1 MNETDAKCII
11 VSAWE
16 AIGYLGEGYDVDV
29 RLTSRDEPQSY
40 ELCINI
46 DRSGSPVFTHA
57 WQEGD
62 TIDSFLEGF
71 NARFNSIFHNE
82 LSR

>member
-1 MNETDAKCII
+1 MNETDAKRII

-16 AIGYLGEGYDVDV
+16 AIAYLGEGYDVNM

-46 DRSGSPVFTHA
+46 ERSGSPVFTHA

-62 TIDSFLEGF
+62 TIDSFLDGF
-71 NARFNSIFHNE
+71 NARFNSIFYE
-82 LSR
+82 KLTR